1 MKIIAFFCQWCAYR
15 GADLAGISRL
25 EYPSELKI
33 VKIPCT
39 GGLSPHVVLKA
50 FQMGADG
57 VLIGGCYPEE
67 CHYKYGNILAKR
79 RVKTLREILKI
90 TGINPERLEIEWISA
105 GEGIK
110 MQKKAY
116 EFCEKIKKLGKLNL
130 NKNG

>member
-25 EYPSELKI
+25 VYPAELKI
-33 VKIPCT
+33 IKIPCT
-39 GGLSPHVVLKA
+39 GGLSPHVILKT

-57 VLIGGCYPEE
+57 ILIGGCYPGE
-67 CHYKYGNILAKR
+67 CHYEYGNILAEKR
-79 RVKTLREILKI
+79 IKTLRELLKI

-110 MQKKAY
+110 MQRKAY
-116 EFCEKIKKLGKLNL
+116 EFCNKIKKLGKLNL
-130 NKNG
+130 IKK